1 MLYEFAFVML
11 CFSYNYV
18 CVVMMK
24 IHLADLRPGQTV
36 DDWYNLLP
44 VNLTTKSDMGALR
57 VSIRY
62 LHEVIMPA
70 KEYSSLKE
78 VVMPLN
84 YYNILLLSN

>member
-1 MLYEFAFVML
+1 LQLTLFFYTVTL
-11 CFSYNYV
+11 
-18 CVVMMK
+18 K
-24 IHLADLRPGQTV
+24 IRLTDLKPGQTV
-36 DDWYNLLP
+36 DEWYNLLP

-78 VVMPLN
+78 VVIPLKS
-84 YYNILLLSN
+84 YYMY